1 MFEKEISFIKSL
13 FNKENIALHEPCFI
27 GNEKKYLLECIDSG
41 FVSSVG
47 EFVTRFEEALKEKTK
62 ARFVIATNTGTAALH
77 IALLANGI
85 DENCEVIT
93 QSISFVATANAI
105 AYTGAKPVFL
115 DIDENTLSLSPK
127 ALEHFLENQT
137 YQKDNL
143 SYNKTTHKPIK
154 ACVIMHTFGLSAH
167 IKAIKELCE
176 KYHILLIE
184 DAAEALGSTYENKA
198 LGTFGKCG
206 ILSFNGNKIITGG
219 CGGAIL
225 SDDENLA
232 KLARHLSTTAK
243 IPHPYE
249 YDHDRIA
256 YNYRLCNINAAILLA
271 GLENLELFLENKR
284 ELAKIYKDFFKNHDK
299 CKFIDEKS
307 NEKSNFWL
315 NTLLFKDENLRNI
328 FLEECLKNN
337 IFVRPVWK
345 SLPSLKAFQNCQ
357 SNELINTK
365 KLEKRLINLPSSVRI
380 EIKRNDGCILY
391 FCHYSFIFL
400 DHIFIVK
407 SF

>member
-27 GNEKKYLLECIDSG
+27 GNEKKYLLECIDNG

-143 SYNKTTHKPIK
+143 SYNKTTHKLIK

-256 YNYRLCNINAAILLA
+256 YNYRLCNINAAILFA

-315 NTLLFKDENLRNI
+315 NTLLFKNENLRNI

-380 EIKRNDGCILY
+380 ANKKE
-391 FCHYSFIFL
+391 
-400 DHIFIVK
+400 
-407 SF
+407 

>member
-1 MFEKEISFIKSL
+1 MFKKEISFIKSL

-62 ARFVIATNTGTAALH
+62 TRFVIATNTGTAALH

-167 IKAIKELCE
+167 IKALKKLCE

-315 NTLLFKDENLRNI
+315 NTLLFKNENLRNI

-357 SNELINTK
+357 SDELINTK
-365 KLEKRLINLPSSVRI
+365 NLEKRLVNLPSSVR
-380 EIKRNDGCILY
+380 RN
-391 FCHYSFIFL
+391 
-400 DHIFIVK
+400 
-407 SF
+407 

>member
-1 MFEKEISFIKSL
+1 MFKKEISFIKSL

-143 SYNKTTHKPIK
+143 NYNKTTHKLIK

-256 YNYRLCNINAAILLA
+256 YNYRLCNINAAILFA

-315 NTLLFKDENLRNI
+315 NTLLFKNENLRNI

-380 EIKRNDGCILY
+380 ANKKE
-391 FCHYSFIFL
+391 
-400 DHIFIVK
+400 
-407 SF
+407 

>member
-62 ARFVIATNTGTAALH
+62 TRFVIATNTGTAALH

-85 DENCEVIT
+85 DENCEIIT

-105 AYTGAKPVFL
+105 AYTGAKPIFL

-137 YQKDNL
+137 YQKNNL

-154 ACVIMHTFGLSAH
+154 TCVIMHTFGLSAH
-167 IKAIKELCE
+167 VKAIKELCE

-243 IPHPYE
+243 IPHLYE
-249 YDHDRIA
+249 YDHDRVA

-357 SNELINTK
+357 SDDLLNTK
-365 KLEKRLINLPSSVRI
+365 NLEKRLVNLPSSVRI
-380 EIKRNDGCILY
+380 KE
-391 FCHYSFIFL
+391 
-400 DHIFIVK
+400 
-407 SF
+407 

>member
-1 MFEKEISFIKSL
+1 MFKKEISFIKSL

-143 SYNKTTHKPIK
+143 SYNKTTHKLIK
-154 ACVIMHTFGLSAH
+154 ACVIIHTFGLSAH

-307 NEKSNFWL
+307 NERSNFWL
-315 NTLLFKDENLRNI
+315 NTLLFKNENLRNI

-365 KLEKRLINLPSSVRI
+365 NLEKRLVNLPSSVRI
-380 EIKRNDGCILY
+380 ANKKE
-391 FCHYSFIFL
+391 
-400 DHIFIVK
+400 
-407 SF
+407 

>member
-184 DAAEALGSTYENKA
+184 DAAEALGSTYENKT

-249 YDHDRIA
+249 YDHDMIA
-256 YNYRLCNINAAILLA
+256 YNYRLCNINAAILFA

-380 EIKRNDGCILY
+380 ANKKE
-391 FCHYSFIFL
+391 
-400 DHIFIVK
+400 
-407 SF
+407 

>member
-1 MFEKEISFIKSL
+1 MFKKEISFIKSL

-143 SYNKTTHKPIK
+143 SYNKTTHKLIK

-232 KLARHLSTTAK
+232 KLAKHLSTTAK

-307 NEKSNFWL
+307 NERSNFWL
-315 NTLLFKDENLRNI
+315 NTLLFKNENLRNI

-365 KLEKRLINLPSSVRI
+365 NLEKRLVNLPSSVRI
-380 EIKRNDGCILY
+380 ANKKE
-391 FCHYSFIFL
+391 
-400 DHIFIVK
+400 
-407 SF
+407 

>member
-13 FNKENIALHEPCFI
+13 FNQENIALHEPCFI
-27 GNEKKYLLECIDSG
+27 GNEKKYLLECIDNG

-337 IFVRPVWK
+337 IFVRPIWK

-357 SNELINTK
+357 SDELINTK
-365 KLEKRLINLPSSVRI
+365 NLEKRLVNLPSSVR
-380 EIKRNDGCILY
+380 RN
-391 FCHYSFIFL
+391 
-400 DHIFIVK
+400 
-407 SF
+407 

>member
-1 MFEKEISFIKSL
+1 MFKKEISFIKSL

-137 YQKDNL
+137 YQKDNF
-143 SYNKTTHKPIK
+143 SYNKTTHKLIK

-232 KLARHLSTTAK
+232 KLAKHLSTTAK

-315 NTLLFKDENLRNI
+315 NTLLFKNENLRNI

-365 KLEKRLINLPSSVRI
+365 KLEKRLVNLPSSVR
-380 EIKRNDGCILY
+380 RN
-391 FCHYSFIFL
+391 
-400 DHIFIVK
+400 
-407 SF
+407 

>member
-62 ARFVIATNTGTAALH
+62 TRFVIATNTGTAALH
-77 IALLANGI
+77 IALLANDI

-184 DAAEALGSTYENKA
+184 DAAEALGSTYENKT

-225 SDDENLA
+225 SDDENLV

-380 EIKRNDGCILY
+380 ANKKE
-391 FCHYSFIFL
+391 
-400 DHIFIVK
+400 
-407 SF
+407 

>member
-77 IALLANGI
+77 IALLANGV

-127 ALEHFLENQT
+127 ALEYFLENQT

-143 SYNKTTHKPIK
+143 SYNKTTHKLIK

-380 EIKRNDGCILY
+380 K
-391 FCHYSFIFL
+391 
-400 DHIFIVK
+400 K
-407 SF
+407 

>member
-62 ARFVIATNTGTAALH
+62 TRFVIATNTGTAALH

-85 DENCEVIT
+85 DENCEIIT

-105 AYTGAKPVFL
+105 AYTGAKPIFL

-137 YQKDNL
+137 YQKNNL

-167 IKAIKELCE
+167 VKAIKELCE

-184 DAAEALGSTYENKA
+184 DAAEALGSTYKNKA

-243 IPHPYE
+243 IPHLYE
-249 YDHDRIA
+249 YDHDRVA

-357 SNELINTK
+357 SDDLLNTK
-365 KLEKRLINLPSSVRI
+365 NLEKRLVNLPSSVRI
-380 EIKRNDGCILY
+380 KE
-391 FCHYSFIFL
+391 
-400 DHIFIVK
+400 
-407 SF
+407 

>member
-85 DENCEVIT
+85 DENYEVIT

-256 YNYRLCNINAAILLA
+256 YNYRLCNINAAILFA

-315 NTLLFKDENLRNI
+315 NTLLFKNENLRNI

-380 EIKRNDGCILY
+380 ANKKE
-391 FCHYSFIFL
+391 
-400 DHIFIVK
+400 
-407 SF
+407 

>member
-1 MFEKEISFIKSL
+1 MFKKEISFIKSL

-256 YNYRLCNINAAILLA
+256 YNYCLCNINAAILLA

-380 EIKRNDGCILY
+380 ANKKE
-391 FCHYSFIFL
+391 
-400 DHIFIVK
+400 
-407 SF
+407 

>member
-13 FNKENIALHEPCFI
+13 FNQENIALHEPCFI

-143 SYNKTTHKPIK
+143 SYNKTTHKLIK

-256 YNYRLCNINAAILLA
+256 YNYRLCNINAAILFA

-315 NTLLFKDENLRNI
+315 NTLLFKNENLRNI

-380 EIKRNDGCILY
+380 ANKKE
-391 FCHYSFIFL
+391 
-400 DHIFIVK
+400 
-407 SF
+407 

>member
-1 MFEKEISFIKSL
+1 MFKKEISFIKSL
-13 FNKENIALHEPCFI
+13 FNKENITLHEPCFI

-315 NTLLFKDENLRNI
+315 NTLLFKNENLRNI

-337 IFVRPVWK
+337 IFVRPIWK

-357 SNELINTK
+357 SDELINTK
-365 KLEKRLINLPSSVRI
+365 NLEKRLVNLPSSVR
-380 EIKRNDGCILY
+380 RN
-391 FCHYSFIFL
+391 
-400 DHIFIVK
+400 
-407 SF
+407 

>member
-143 SYNKTTHKPIK
+143 SYNKTTHKLIK

-315 NTLLFKDENLRNI
+315 NTLLFKNENLRNI

-365 KLEKRLINLPSSVRI
+365 NLEKRLVNLPSSVRI
-380 EIKRNDGCILY
+380 ANKKE
-391 FCHYSFIFL
+391 
-400 DHIFIVK
+400 
-407 SF
+407 

>member
-105 AYTGAKPVFL
+105 TYTGAKPVFL

-337 IFVRPVWK
+337 IFVRPIWK

-365 KLEKRLINLPSSVRI
+365 NLEKRLVNLPSSVRI
-380 EIKRNDGCILY
+380 ANKKE
-391 FCHYSFIFL
+391 
-400 DHIFIVK
+400 
-407 SF
+407 

>member
-13 FNKENIALHEPCFI
+13 FNQENIALHEPCFI
-27 GNEKKYLLECIDSG
+27 GNEKKYLLECIDNG

-176 KYHILLIE
+176 KYHIFLIE

-337 IFVRPVWK
+337 IFVRPIWK

-365 KLEKRLINLPSSVRI
+365 NLEKRLVNLPSSVRI
-380 EIKRNDGCILY
+380 ANKKE
-391 FCHYSFIFL
+391 
-400 DHIFIVK
+400 
-407 SF
+407 

>member
-1 MFEKEISFIKSL
+1 MFKKEISFIKSL

-143 SYNKTTHKPIK
+143 SYNKTTHKLIK

-256 YNYRLCNINAAILLA
+256 YNYRLCNINAAILFA

-315 NTLLFKDENLRNI
+315 NTLLFKNENLRNI

-365 KLEKRLINLPSSVRI
+365 KLEKRLVNLPSSVRI
-380 EIKRNDGCILY
+380 K
-391 FCHYSFIFL
+391 
-400 DHIFIVK
+400 K
-407 SF
+407 

>member
-1 MFEKEISFIKSL
+1 MFKKEISFIKSL

-62 ARFVIATNTGTAALH
+62 TRFVIATNTGTAALH

-143 SYNKTTHKPIK
+143 SYNKTTHKLIK

-337 IFVRPVWK
+337 IFVRPIWK

-365 KLEKRLINLPSSVRI
+365 NLEKRLVNLPSSVRI
-380 EIKRNDGCILY
+380 ANK
-391 FCHYSFIFL
+391 
-400 DHIFIVK
+400 K
-407 SF
+407 

>member
-1 MFEKEISFIKSL
+1 MFKKEISFIKSL

-143 SYNKTTHKPIK
+143 SYNKTTHKLIK
-154 ACVIMHTFGLSAH
+154 ACIIMHTFGLSAH

-256 YNYRLCNINAAILLA
+256 YNYRLCNINAAILFA

-380 EIKRNDGCILY
+380 ANKKE
-391 FCHYSFIFL
+391 
-400 DHIFIVK
+400 
-407 SF
+407 

>member
-1 MFEKEISFIKSL
+1 MFKKEISFIKSL
-13 FNKENIALHEPCFI
+13 FNKENIALHEPCFT

-137 YQKDNL
+137 YRKDNL
-143 SYNKTTHKPIK
+143 SYNKTTHKLIK

-380 EIKRNDGCILY
+380 ANKKE
-391 FCHYSFIFL
+391 
-400 DHIFIVK
+400 
-407 SF
+407 

>member
-1 MFEKEISFIKSL
+1 MFKKEISFIKSL

-249 YDHDRIA
+249 YNHDRIA

-315 NTLLFKDENLRNI
+315 NTLLFKNENLRNI

-380 EIKRNDGCILY
+380 ANKKE
-391 FCHYSFIFL
+391 
-400 DHIFIVK
+400 
-407 SF
+407 

>member
-77 IALLANGI
+77 IALLANNI

-105 AYTGAKPVFL
+105 AYTGAKPIFL

-127 ALEHFLENQT
+127 ALEHFLENET

-154 ACVIMHTFGLSAH
+154 ACIIMHTFGLSAH
-167 IKAIKELCE
+167 IKALKELCE

-380 EIKRNDGCILY
+380 K
-391 FCHYSFIFL
+391 
-400 DHIFIVK
+400 K
-407 SF
+407 

>member
-1 MFEKEISFIKSL
+1 MFKKEISFIKSL

-256 YNYRLCNINAAILLA
+256 YNYRLCNINAAILFA

-315 NTLLFKDENLRNI
+315 NTLLFKNENLRNI

-345 SLPSLKAFQNCQ
+345 SLPSLKAFQDCQ
-357 SNELINTK
+357 SDELINTK
-365 KLEKRLINLPSSVRI
+365 NLEKRLVNLPSSVRI
-380 EIKRNDGCILY
+380 ANKKE
-391 FCHYSFIFL
+391 
-400 DHIFIVK
+400 
-407 SF
+407 

>member
-1 MFEKEISFIKSL
+1 MFKKEISFIKSL

-184 DAAEALGSTYENKA
+184 DAAEALGSTYENKT

-315 NTLLFKDENLRNI
+315 NTLLFKNENLRNI

-380 EIKRNDGCILY
+380 ANKKE
-391 FCHYSFIFL
+391 
-400 DHIFIVK
+400 
-407 SF
+407 

>member
-1 MFEKEISFIKSL
+1 MFKKEISFIKSL

-315 NTLLFKDENLRNI
+315 NTLLFKNENLRNI

-345 SLPSLKAFQNCQ
+345 SLPSLKAFQDCQ
-357 SNELINTK
+357 SDELINTK
-365 KLEKRLINLPSSVRI
+365 NLEKRLVNLPSSVRR
-380 EIKRNDGCILY
+380 K
-391 FCHYSFIFL
+391 
-400 DHIFIVK
+400 
-407 SF
+407 

>member
-93 QSISFVATANAI
+93 QSMSFVATANAI
-105 AYTGAKPVFL
+105 AYTGAKPIFL

-127 ALEHFLENQT
+127 ALEHFLENET

-232 KLARHLSTTAK
+232 KLAKHLSTTAK

-315 NTLLFKDENLRNI
+315 NTLLFKNENLRNI
-328 FLEECLKNN
+328 FLEECLENK
-337 IFVRPVWK
+337 IFSRPIWK

-357 SNELINTK
+357 SDELINTK
-365 KLEKRLINLPSSVRI
+365 NLEKRLVNLPSSVR
-380 EIKRNDGCILY
+380 RN
-391 FCHYSFIFL
+391 
-400 DHIFIVK
+400 
-407 SF
+407 

>member
-1 MFEKEISFIKSL
+1 MFKKEISFIKSL

-143 SYNKTTHKPIK
+143 SYNKTTHKLIK

-315 NTLLFKDENLRNI
+315 NTLLFKNENLRNI

-380 EIKRNDGCILY
+380 ANKKE
-391 FCHYSFIFL
+391 
-400 DHIFIVK
+400 
-407 SF
+407 

>member
-1 MFEKEISFIKSL
+1 MFKKEISFIKSL

-143 SYNKTTHKPIK
+143 SYNKTTHKLIK

-256 YNYRLCNINAAILLA
+256 YNYRLCNINAAILFA

-315 NTLLFKDENLRNI
+315 NTLLFKNENLRNI
-328 FLEECLKNN
+328 FLEECLENK
-337 IFVRPVWK
+337 IFSRPIWK

-357 SNELINTK
+357 SDELINTK
-365 KLEKRLINLPSSVRI
+365 NLEKRLVNLPSSVR
-380 EIKRNDGCILY
+380 RN
-391 FCHYSFIFL
+391 
-400 DHIFIVK
+400 
-407 SF
+407 

>member
-328 FLEECLKNN
+328 FLEESLKNN
-337 IFVRPVWK
+337 IFVRPIWK

-380 EIKRNDGCILY
+380 ANKKE
-391 FCHYSFIFL
+391 
-400 DHIFIVK
+400 
-407 SF
+407 

>member
-256 YNYRLCNINAAILLA
+256 YNYRLCNINAAILFA

-315 NTLLFKDENLRNI
+315 STLLFKNENLRNI

-380 EIKRNDGCILY
+380 ANKKE
-391 FCHYSFIFL
+391 
-400 DHIFIVK
+400 
-407 SF
+407 

>member
-105 AYTGAKPVFL
+105 AYTGAKPIFL

-380 EIKRNDGCILY
+380 TNKNLGL
-391 FCHYSFIFL
+391 S
-400 DHIFIVK
+400 
-407 SF
+407 

>member
-243 IPHPYE
+243 ISHPYE

-345 SLPSLKAFQNCQ
+345 SLPSLKPFQTWQ
-357 SNELINTK
+357 KDELLNTQ
-365 KLEKRLINLPSSVRI
+365 KLEKCLVNLPSSVRL
-380 EIKRNDGCILY
+380 N
-391 FCHYSFIFL
+391 
-400 DHIFIVK
+400 
-407 SF
+407 

>member
-345 SLPSLKAFQNCQ
+345 SLPSLKAFQDCQ
-357 SNELINTK
+357 SDELINTK
-365 KLEKRLINLPSSVRI
+365 NLEKRLVNLPSSVRI
-380 EIKRNDGCILY
+380 ANKKE
-391 FCHYSFIFL
+391 
-400 DHIFIVK
+400 
-407 SF
+407 

>member
-13 FNKENIALHEPCFI
+13 FNQENIALHEPCFI

-315 NTLLFKDENLRNI
+315 NTLLFKNENLRNI

-380 EIKRNDGCILY
+380 ANKKE
-391 FCHYSFIFL
+391 
-400 DHIFIVK
+400 
-407 SF
+407 

>member
-1 MFEKEISFIKSL
+1 MFKKEISFIKSL

-143 SYNKTTHKPIK
+143 SYNKTTHKLIK

-315 NTLLFKDENLRNI
+315 NTLLFKNENLRNI

-380 EIKRNDGCILY
+380 AN
-391 FCHYSFIFL
+391 
-400 DHIFIVK
+400 
-407 SF
+407 

>member
-1 MFEKEISFIKSL
+1 MFKKEISFIKSL

-256 YNYRLCNINAAILLA
+256 YNYRLCNINAAILFA

-315 NTLLFKDENLRNI
+315 NTLLFKNENLRNI

-380 EIKRNDGCILY
+380 ANKKE
-391 FCHYSFIFL
+391 
-400 DHIFIVK
+400 
-407 SF
+407 